1 MPGHSVLLLCNH
13 FSWWDG
19 FFAGHLSQTY
29 LHRDFHIMMQEDHL
43 QKRMFFNRVGG
54 FSINRKSKQVVE
66 SLQYAAKL
74 LGNPDNLVT
83 VFPQGALESNH
94 TDEINIERG
103 IDYIVKKIKGDCQ
116 IIYYSA
122 FIEYFESLKPSV
134 YFRFLDCGTNHE
146 FDYETVKAMINAHHK
161 KALKAAGK
169 RRALT
174 IIENGIAAKKIRS
187 FTGYFTITSNGAS
200 AGTFTSCGPIQ
211 SVLIKTSPFS

>member
-1 MPGHSVLLLCNH
+1 MIPQRSNRLVKKLFVPYLAYRLRKAFKVLKHDEVKVLPGHSVLLLCNH

-19 FFAGHLSQTY
+19 FFAGFLTHTY

-54 FSINRKSKQVVE
+54 FSINRKSKEVVE

-74 LGNPDNLVT
+74 LDSPGNLVA

-94 TDEINIERG
+94 IDEINIERG

-122 FIEYFESLKPSV
+122 FVEYFESLKPSV
-134 YFRFLDCGTNHE
+134 YFRFLDCGTARD
-146 FDYETVKAMINAHHK
+146 FDFEKAKAMINAHHK
-161 KALKAAGK
+161 KA
-169 RRALT
+169 
-174 IIENGIAAKKIRS
+174 
-187 FTGYFTITSNGAS
+187 
-200 AGTFTSCGPIQ
+200 
-211 SVLIKTSPFS
+211 IKEQANAEH